1 MSTITAT
8 NLHGDTIRKTGGSL
22 GVDIRVKNTSVYE
35 SDGGTSV
42 TQNLVSCIAKA
53 TSKYD
58 IGTNSSG
65 NSFNISS
72 TSDDGTGTFTLNFSN
87 NFSSA
92 GTVSSAQGNRA
103 GVTGMRVNHVTSGEY
118 ATSSLGCHIAYSNG
132 NGIDQDGM
140 ANIVFGDLA

>member
-1 MSTITAT
+1 MAGTITSDNA
-8 NLHGDTIRKTGGSL
+8 NVDTILNKAGSGGTNVKIGSTSTYVAGSL
-22 GVDIRVKNTSVYE
+22 S
-35 SDGGTSV
+35 
-42 TQNLVSCIAKA
+42 QNVVSCIAKA

-58 IGTNSSG
+58 IGSDTSG

-72 TSDDGTGTFTLNFSN
+72 TSDDGTGTFTLNYAN

-92 GTVSSAQGNRA
+92 DTVSSAQGNRA

-140 ANIVFGDLA
+140 VNIVFGDLA